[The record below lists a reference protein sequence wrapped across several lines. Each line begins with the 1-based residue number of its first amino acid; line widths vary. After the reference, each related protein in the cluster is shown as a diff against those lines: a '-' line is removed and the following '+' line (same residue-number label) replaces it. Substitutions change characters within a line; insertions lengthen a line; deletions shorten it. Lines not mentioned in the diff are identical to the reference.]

1 MNLADCYR
9 LLGLRAGASFAE
21 IKASYRN
28 LVRRYHPDVNPADRQ
43 AKEKF
48 IQIAEAYRLLA
59 NTVKPIEGANP
70 DPKSQPTRTPD
81 RAASGGSQPFEVG
94 DFEQSGESL
103 SGKTNHPPSKS
114 TQVSHQDPP
123 IQPNPQLSAIEQELK
138 QSSYKQLLQ
147 LFKEQRFP
155 RAIALVEGLA
165 QRMPND
171 PEIRQWQAITYQRWG
186 RHLLD
191 TRQLDKARVYLKK
204 AIRIDPHNRSLC
216 AEVEQDFQRL
226 GRTF

>member
-21 IKASYRN
+21 IKASYRR
-28 LVRRYHPDVNPADRQ
+28 LVRRYHPDVNPDDRQ

-48 IQIAEAYRLLA
+48 IQLTEAYKLLA
-59 NTVKPIEGANP
+59 SVVKLSEEAEDRSAVAMG
-70 DPKSQPTRTPD
+70 KSASRATGRASSSGKNGHAG
-81 RAASGGSQPFEVG
+81 RAAGSSSPSRSSAETLE
-94 DFEQSGESL
+94 DE
-103 SGKTNHPPSKS
+103 PP
-114 TQVSHQDPP
+114 V
-123 IQPNPQLSAIEQELK
+123 QPNPQLSAIDQELK

-165 QRMPND
+165 HRIPND
-171 PEIRQWQAITYQRWG
+171 PEVKQWQAITYQRWG

-191 TRQLDKARVYLKK
+191 ARQLDKARVYLKK
-204 AIRIDPHNRSLC
+204 AIRTDPHNRSLC
-216 AEVEQDFQRL
+216 TEVEQDFRRL
-226 GRTF
+226 EQLLSG